1 MSMEDETRDFLILI
15 VNTISKVLLWMMIN
29 DFVGIY
35 FGFAFFE
42 VRPDWKNWTYYL
54 FFLTSMIMLGRHL
67 KKKWKL

>member
-1 MSMEDETRDFLILI
+1 MEDETRDFLILI
-15 VNTISKVLLWMMIN
+15 VNTISKVLLWMMVN
-29 DFVGIY
+29 VFVGIY